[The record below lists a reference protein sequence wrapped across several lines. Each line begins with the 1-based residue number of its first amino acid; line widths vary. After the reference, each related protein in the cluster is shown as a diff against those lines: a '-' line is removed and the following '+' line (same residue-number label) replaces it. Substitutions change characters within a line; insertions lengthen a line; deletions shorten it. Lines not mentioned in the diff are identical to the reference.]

1 MGSADGGAILYD
13 LLSPAAIIPDGST
26 LRPAAQVR
34 REDFAKAHAEV
45 SSAGDSA
52 LPVYSSPV
60 LLESPDADG
69 GSASDSVCWLQLDE
83 RRDQRRLIVGVGL
96 QYGDC
101 GLRVGWSTLAGGV
114 EAWSYELGLARSLS
128 DYSWMRAT
136 LPARPRLLLDA
147 SYFRRFHTAKVVF
160 DTLPGARFSCRMST
174 VCCRNDFEI
183 GLAPEA
189 QLVIDA
195 VPWTS
200 YEPRLAGQ
208 TRLPPRADGKLLLK
222 KAHEVC
228 RFLGP
233 QRLCLLHQFVG
244 HQPFDICAVFP
255 YTFARTPEGVAVAL
269 SPVCPSA
276 RGALG
281 TSLQES
287 LVDLHDRL
295 AQVEPRSAEAYR
307 LTPGLLIDW
316 AAFKKIEQALLTCV
330 SAEDVPMRRRL
341 YVGTRMLGAVLRNQP
356 IETDLWLSE
365 PVPEITPELRAA
377 LRDMLLKVLRW
388 DRPVLRTLPTV
399 LPEQLSVLELRD
411 TAVVARILAN
421 MLFSKSYSYQY
432 DLSTAFNFLI
442 VLYLLALVMQAA
454 IDGPL
459 PDSHWQEL
467 GALGVHGLLKDLLHA
482 GVPDGFRSVMGTSE
496 FGQWLLAL

>member
-1 MGSADGGAILYD
+1 
-13 LLSPAAIIPDGST
+13 
-26 LRPAAQVR
+26 
-34 REDFAKAHAEV
+34 
-45 SSAGDSA
+45 
-52 LPVYSSPV
+52 
-60 LLESPDADG
+60 
-69 GSASDSVCWLQLDE
+69 
-83 RRDQRRLIVGVGL
+83 
-96 QYGDC
+96 
-101 GLRVGWSTLAGGV
+101 
-114 EAWSYELGLARSLS
+114 
-128 DYSWMRAT
+128 
-136 LPARPRLLLDA
+136 
-147 SYFRRFHTAKVVF
+147 
-160 DTLPGARFSCRMST
+160 
-174 VCCRNDFEI
+174 
-183 GLAPEA
+183 
-189 QLVIDA
+189 
-195 VPWTS
+195 
-200 YEPRLAGQ
+200 
-208 TRLPPRADGKLLLK
+208 
-222 KAHEVC
+222 
-228 RFLGP
+228 
-233 QRLCLLHQFVG
+233 
-244 HQPFDICAVFP
+244 
-255 YTFARTPEGVAVAL
+255 
-269 SPVCPSA
+269 
-276 RGALG
+276 
-281 TSLQES
+281 
-287 LVDLHDRL
+287 
-295 AQVEPRSAEAYR
+295 
-307 LTPGLLIDW
+307 
-316 AAFKKIEQALLTCV
+316 
-330 SAEDVPMRRRL
+330 MRRRL